1 MKISKTW
8 HNILDTSLISVLFS
22 LTAESFVSIVKNQRA
37 RIKKMQKNNI
47 EGCEVRTRADKR
59 PVDLKS
65 TALDHSANP
74 PFYKILNFAHFY
86 KKKTLVGAHENI
98 DQVYIIWVFICK
110 EQEQRWNFEDS
121 LFQRSG
127 LQVVHYIKS

>member
-1 MKISKTW
+1 MYKIIVYQWKFQKPDIYLILRRLVYCLPSLPNPSCQLWKISV
-8 HNILDTSLISVLFS
+8 H
-22 LTAESFVSIVKNQRA
+22 VSKKNA
-37 RIKKMQKNNI
+37 KINI

-74 PFYKILNFAHFY
+74 PFYKNLNFAHFDT
-86 KKKTLVGAHENI
+86 KINLVRAPENI
-98 DQVYIIWVFICK
+98 YQLYIIWVFVCK

-121 LFQRSG
+121 LFQRSD
-127 LQVVHYIKS
+127 K